1 MAGSHV
7 GPAGHRFAVDD
18 VVALTV
24 ASALHQVFMGRGD
37 AYFSGFGE
45 GGTPFFMRVA
55 LGTLSDGT
63 AVARFGV
70 EPEDPEAS
78 ADELLAEHLAELA
91 ERLGG
96 WVILDDNDE
105 PVLDFDRAQEIKRQ
119 SRHHSLDT

>member
-1 MAGSHV
+1 MAVIHV
-7 GPAGHRFAVDD
+7 GPDGHRFAVDD

-37 AYFSGFGE
+37 AYFAGFGE

-63 AVARFGV
+63 AIARFGV
-70 EPEDPEAS
+70 KPEDPEAS
-78 ADELLAEHLAELA
+78 ADELLSEQLFEFA

-96 WVILDDNDE
+96 WVILDENDE
-105 PVLDFDRAQEIKRQ
+105 PVLDLDRAQEIKRQ
-119 SRHHSLDT
+119 ARHHSLDT

>member
-1 MAGSHV
+1 MAVIHV

-24 ASALHQVFMGRGD
+24 ESALHQVFMGRGD
-37 AYFSGFGE
+37 AYFAGFGE

-63 AVARFGV
+63 AIARFGV
-70 EPEDPEAS
+70 APEDPEAS
-78 ADELLAEHLAELA
+78 ADELLAEQLFELA
-91 ERLGG
+91 KRLGG
-96 WVILDDNDE
+96 WVILDEDDE
-105 PVLDFDRAQEIKRQ
+105 PVLDFDRAHEIKRQ